1 LLKEPFWQIA
11 EKKAVSFMRHRV
23 LDLYSLDTPE
33 KNPRILIIRRDNIG
47 DLVCTTP
54 LIQALREQL
63 PNAYIAALVTRY
75 NMAVMEGN
83 PDIDALF
90 SYTKAKHLGP
100 GESALGIFWSRLV
113 TIWNLRR
120 QRFDWI
126 LLPGGPQRSAM
137 RFARWIGAKKILIR
151 DQEDTAGGSH
161 HVEQCCH
168 QLLRMGLQFETPSA
182 RLTPNPDAVAKIKST
197 LPSDWKVLPGPVITL
212 HLSARKPSQRWA
224 ASKFAEITHKLHEA
238 LGAKFI
244 LLWSPGAADNPL
256 HPGDDEKANEVLKVT
271 ISLPVQAVRTER
283 LEDLIGALS
292 LSDAIICS
300 DGGAMHLA
308 AALSKPMV
316 CLFGD
321 SDPEH
326 WGPWKTHHRTL
337 QKPSREVDD
346 ISAQEVTSA
355 LVDLLGK
362 S

>member
-1 LLKEPFWQIA
+1 
-11 EKKAVSFMRHRV
+11 M

-33 KNPRILIIRRDNIG
+33 KQPRILIIRRDNIG

-54 LIQALREQL
+54 LIRALREQL

-75 NMAVMEGN
+75 NMAVMESN

-90 SYTKAKHLGP
+90 SYTKAKHLEP

-168 QLLRMGLQFETPSA
+168 QLLRMGLKFETPPA
-182 RLTPNPDAVAKIKST
+182 RLTPNQEAVVKIKST
-197 LPSDWKVLPGPVITL
+197 LPLDWQALQEPVIAL
-212 HLSARKPSQRWA
+212 HLSARKPSQRWP
-224 ASKFAEITHKLHEA
+224 ASKFSETAHKLHEA

-244 LLWSPGAADNPL
+244 LLWSPGAANNPL
-256 HPGDDEKANEVLKVT
+256 HPGDDEKAAEVLKLT
-271 ISLPVQAVRTER
+271 AGLPVQAVRTER
-283 LEDLIGALS
+283 LEGLIGALS
-292 LSDAIICS
+292 HCEAIICS

-308 AALSKPMV
+308 AALGKPMV

-321 SDPEH
+321 SDPQH
-326 WGPWKTHHRTL
+326 WGPWKATHRTL
-337 QKPSREVDD
+337 QKPSREVAD
-346 ISAQEVTSA
+346 ISVQEVTTA
-355 LVDLLGK
+355 LLDLIGK

>member
-1 LLKEPFWQIA
+1 
-11 EKKAVSFMRHRV
+11 

-33 KNPRILIIRRDNIG
+33 KQPRILIIRRDNIG

-54 LIQALREQL
+54 LIRALREQL
-63 PNAYIAALVTRY
+63 PDAYIAALVTRY

-90 SYTKAKHLGP
+90 SYTKAKHLEP

-113 TIWNLRR
+113 TICNLRR

-168 QLLRMGLQFETPSA
+168 QLVRMGLKFETPSA
-182 RLTPNPDAVAKIKST
+182 QLTPNPDAVVKIKST
-197 LPSDWKVLPGPVITL
+197 LPLDWQALQGPVIAL
-212 HLSARKPSQRWA
+212 HLSARKPSQRWP
-224 ASKFAEITHKLHEA
+224 ASKFSETAHKLHEA

-244 LLWSPGAADNPL
+244 LLWSPGAANNPL
-256 HPGDDEKANEVLKVT
+256 HPGDDEKAAEVLKLT
-271 ISLPVQAVRTER
+271 AGLPVQAVRTER
-283 LEDLIGALS
+283 LEGLIGALS
-292 LSDAIICS
+292 HCEAIICS

-308 AALSKPMV
+308 AALGRPMV

-321 SDPEH
+321 SDPQH
-326 WGPWKTHHRTL
+326 WGPWKATHRTL
-337 QKPSREVDD
+337 QKPSREVAD
-346 ISAQEVTSA
+346 ISVQEVTTA
-355 LVDLLGK
+355 LLDLIGK

>member
-1 LLKEPFWQIA
+1 
-11 EKKAVSFMRHRV
+11 M

-33 KNPRILIIRRDNIG
+33 KQPRILIIRRDNIG

-54 LIQALREQL
+54 LIRALREQL

-90 SYTKAKHLGP
+90 SYTKAKHLEP

-168 QLLRMGLQFETPSA
+168 QLLRMGLKFETPSA
-182 RLTPNPDAVAKIKST
+182 RLTPNPDAVVKIKAT
-197 LPSDWKVLPGPVITL
+197 LPLDWQALQGPVIAL
-212 HLSARKPSQRWA
+212 HLSSRKSSQRWP
-224 ASKFAEITHKLHEA
+224 ASRFSETAHKLHTA
-238 LGAKFI
+238 LGAKFV
-244 LLWSPGAADNPL
+244 LLWSPGAANNPL
-256 HPGDDEKANEVLKVT
+256 HPGDDEKAAEVLKLT
-271 ISLPVQAVRTER
+271 AGLPVQAVRTER

-292 LSDAIICS
+292 HCKAMICS

-308 AALSKPMV
+308 AALGKPMV

-326 WGPWKTHHRTL
+326 WGPWKTHHRVL

-346 ISAQEVTSA
+346 ISVQEVTTA
-355 LVDLLGK
+355 LLDLWRK
-362 S
+362 ANF

>member
-1 LLKEPFWQIA
+1 
-11 EKKAVSFMRHRV
+11 M

-33 KNPRILIIRRDNIG
+33 KQPRILIIRRDNIG

-54 LIQALREQL
+54 LIRALREQL
-63 PNAYIAALVTRY
+63 PDAYIAALVTRY

-90 SYTKAKHLGP
+90 SYTKAKHLEP
-100 GESALGIFWSRLV
+100 GESAIGIFWSRLK
-113 TIWNLRR
+113 TIWTLRR

-126 LLPGGPQRSAM
+126 LLPAGPQRSAI
-137 RFARWIGAKKILIR
+137 RFATWIGAKKILIR
-151 DQEDTAGGSH
+151 DQEDFRGGSH

-168 QLLRMGLQFETPSA
+168 QLVRMGLKFETPPA
-182 RLTPNPDAVAKIKST
+182 RLTPNPEAVTKIQSS
-197 LPSDWKVLPGPVITL
+197 LLLDWQAFRGPVIAL
-212 HLSARKPSQRWA
+212 HLSSRKPSQRWP
-224 ASKFAEITHKLHEA
+224 ASRFAETAHQLHEA

-244 LLWSPGAADNPL
+244 LLWSPGASDNPL
-256 HPGDDEKANEVLKVT
+256 HPGDDEKATEVLNLT
-271 ISLPVQAVRTER
+271 AGLPVHPITTER

-292 LSDAIICS
+292 LCDGMICS

-308 AALSKPMV
+308 AALGKPMV

-326 WGPWKTHHRTL
+326 WGPWKTPHRVL
-337 QKPSREVDD
+337 QKPSREVAD
-346 ISAQEVTSA
+346 ISAQEVVNV
-355 LVDLLGK
+355 LMDVLK